1 VLHDLQQGK
10 ENQRQNL
17 LETDEHRRP
26 TNATNK
32 QEPGETTTVA
42 ARPGAAQILAEST
55 NKNRRW

>member
-17 LETDEHRRP
+17 LETDERWRP

-32 QEPGETTTVA
+32 QELGETTTVA
-42 ARPGAAQILAEST
+42 ANRKTAATRINEILIKT
-55 NKNRRW
+55 P